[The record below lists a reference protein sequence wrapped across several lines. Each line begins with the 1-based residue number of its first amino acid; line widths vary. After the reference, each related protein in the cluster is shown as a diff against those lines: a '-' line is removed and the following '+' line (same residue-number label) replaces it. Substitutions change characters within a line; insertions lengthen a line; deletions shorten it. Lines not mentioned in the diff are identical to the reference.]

1 MNHTYHHP
9 PTNAWFSISDFETL
23 RKESQTPVPHKW
35 FSIIVFNKPGKD
47 IIVDGEKVQNN
58 QPMALFITPGQYML
72 IPPDY
77 PNEGYVVSFNV
88 EFYCVE
94 LHDSEVACNGLLF
107 RNNFNVVVIALDA
120 QQKTVF
126 NNTVLEMISEFKQN
140 DLLKAEMLKN
150 LLKNLLIRSNR
161 LFRSQKASEI
171 QDDGN
176 IDFARKF
183 SELVEK
189 HYLNEKQVEF
199 YAEKMGIAPA
209 TLTKKLQ
216 KYGLDSPSRIIKNR
230 ILTQAKRHLIYS
242 DKSIKEIAFLLGYDD
257 PHYFSRL
264 FLKETQTA
272 PSDYRKSFQVA
283 F

>member
-9 PTNAWFSISDFETL
+9 PTNAWFSISDLETL
-23 RKESQTPVPHKW
+23 RKESQTPVPHQW

-72 IPPDY
+72 FPPDY
-77 PNEGYVVSFNV
+77 ANEGYVVSFNV

-216 KYGLDSPSRIIKNR
+216 KYGSESPSRIIKNR
-230 ILTQAKRHLIYS
+230 ILTQAKRQLIYS

-272 PSDYRKSFQVA
+272 PSDYRKSYQVA

>member
-1 MNHTYHHP
+1 MYHVNHHQ
-9 PTNAWFSISDFETL
+9 PTNAWFSITNLDTL
-23 RKESQTPVPHKW
+23 RRETDIPAPHKW
-35 FSIIVFNKPGKD
+35 YSIIIVNKAGKD
-47 IIVDGEKVQNN
+47 IIVDGEKIKTSEPQ
-58 QPMALFITPGQYML
+58 AIFITPGQYMM
-72 IPPDY
+72 IPSGDY
-77 PNEGYVVSFNV
+77 SDAWVVSFNSD
-88 EFYCVE
+88 FYCIE

-120 QQKTVF
+120 QQQTVF
-126 NNTVLEMISEFKQN
+126 NNTVLEMIAEINQD
-140 DLLKAEMLKN
+140 DLLKVEMLKN

-161 LFRSQKASEI
+161 LFRSQQAADM
-171 QDDGN
+171 QDDSN

-189 HYLNEKQVEF
+189 HYLKEKQVEF
-199 YAEKMGIAPA
+199 YAEKMCIAPA

-216 KYGLDSPSRIIKNR
+216 KYGSEAPSRIIKNR

-242 DKSIKEIAFLLGYDD
+242 DKSVKEIAFLLGYDD

-264 FLKETQTA
+264 FLKETHTA
-272 PSDYRKSFQVA
+272 PSDYRKSFQLA